1 MIVTIKKR
9 FRLYFLITQKLNF
22 MKNFL
27 IAFFTLLLNTI
38 PFGVIYPQA
47 AQKNN
52 NVTATITK
60 NTSDKQLQDLKKY
73 FEENAIN
80 VDIKNTKRNNQ
91 NEITSITIEIKKESQ
106 QSNYNLNSNTPINNL
121 ELGYKN
127 GDVFIKNTTKA
138 FTQEINNS
146 LQDLLSDFNKI
157 NNQSIDSI
165 LSENQFS
172 FSFGTEDI
180 QKLLDN
186 SSINFDELQQQFFNH
201 FFKPNSDET
210 TSNLGTPSQN
220 KKRIPKYSFFNLKQD
235 KLIIIDGKESNY
247 DTLSDLANKDLLEE
261 VDNLKPTTA
270 ISIYGNKA
278 KNGAIIAIS
287 KK

>member
-1 MIVTIKKR
+1 
-9 FRLYFLITQKLNF
+9 